1 MGFFGKLN
9 RLFFPGSATYEPLGA
24 GKKIALGFQH
34 AFAMSCA
41 TILVPLLTGLDVG
54 VALLC
59 AGIGTL
65 IFHSAPGQ
73 EPLCL
78 GSSFAFIA
86 AIQGIV
92 GNPSFGETK
101 KDQISVAMGHHRRGR
116 GSTSSSRCWCAC
128 SASGSSTGCSRPSCA
143 AWASCSSV

>member
-65 IFHSAPGQ
+65 IFH
-73 EPLCL
+73 LCTGGKNPVFL

-92 GNPSFGETK
+92 GKPSFGETK
-101 KDQISVAMGHHRRGR
+101 KHHISVAMWGIIPAG
-116 GSTSSSRCWCAC
+116 AD
-128 SASGSSTGCSRPSCA
+128 
-143 AWASCSSV
+143 